1 MSQFLGKI
9 HYWLYHKIQLTE
21 TAEKKIMAAAAEA
34 GLPVSG
40 FEQESDSLFE
50 APLPAASLESLIDQ
64 QNIHGWLQHRIGQ
77 AESRQAFYVTRIIN
91 HSPKLKDSLMDI
103 YREQAKEAAAKTTA
117 VPATPESMLQS
128 IHDYLLEGMP
138 CDRAQQVVRNTGSI
152 LSWQYEPCLH
162 RAYWD
167 SVDGDVSHYYDFR
180 YAWIDQYVS
189 ELQPTWTYSL
199 SDEGVHELK
208 KEESAS

>member
-9 HYWLYHKIQLTE
+9 HYWLYHKIQLAE
-21 TAEKKIMAAAAEA
+21 AAEKKIMEAAAQA

-50 APLPAASLESLIDQ
+50 APLPSASLDSLIDQ

-77 AESRQAFYVTRIIN
+77 AESRQAFYVTRILN
-91 HSPKLKDSLMDI
+91 HSPQLKESLTEI
-103 YREQAKEAAAKTTA
+103 YREQAREAAAMTA
-117 VPATPESMLQS
+117 AAPATPESMLQS

-138 CDRAQQVVRNTGSI
+138 CDRAQQVVQNTGSL
-152 LSWQYEPCLH
+152 LSWRYDPCLH
-162 RAYWD
+162 QAYWE

-180 YAWIDQYVS
+180 QAWISQYVD
-189 ELQPTWTYSL
+189 ELQPTWHYSL
-199 SDEGVHELK
+199 SDEGVHEIK
-208 KEESAS
+208 REGSAA

>member
-9 HYWLYHKIQLTE
+9 HYWLFHKIQLTE
-21 TAEKKIMAAAAEA
+21 AVEKKIMAAASQAD
-34 GLPVSG
+34 LPVTG

-77 AESRQAFYVTRIIN
+77 AESRQAFYVTRILD
-91 HSPKLKDSLMDI
+91 HSPQLKDSLADI
-103 YREQAKEAAAKTTA
+103 YREQAKDAATMTVPA
-117 VPATPESMLQS
+117 PATPESMLQS

-138 CDRAQQVVRNTGSI
+138 CDRAQQIVQNSGSV
-152 LSWQYEPCLH
+152 LSWRYEPCLH
-162 RAYWD
+162 RGYWE

-180 YAWIDQYVS
+180 HAWINQYVS
-189 ELQPTWTYSL
+189 ELQPTWKYSL
-199 SDEGVHELK
+199 SDEGVHEIK